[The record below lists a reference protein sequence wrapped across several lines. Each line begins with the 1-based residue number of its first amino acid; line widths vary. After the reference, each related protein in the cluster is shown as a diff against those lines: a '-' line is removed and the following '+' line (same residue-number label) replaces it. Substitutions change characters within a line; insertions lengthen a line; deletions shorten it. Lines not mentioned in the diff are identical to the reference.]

1 MYVLSWSGHLDG
13 DGSDDSMSDGGGVSD
28 RLTGW
33 QYTWVSLSPVTVSN
47 LLVKSFWSFSA
58 VVHLALTS
66 CKVEPTTGRG
76 GGGKKI
82 VVDGGQ
88 KVKVVTQRGW
98 VGGFVL
104 PKCSSTKW
112 GGKVITC
119 TVSLNRKAHT
129 HSVR

>member
-76 GGGKKI
+76 GGGEENS
-82 VVDGGQ
+82 GGWGSEG
-88 KVKVVTQRGW
+88 KGCDSEGL
-98 VGGFVL
+98 GG
-104 PKCSSTKW
+104 
-112 GGKVITC
+112 G
-119 TVSLNRKAHT
+119 
-129 HSVR
+129 VRAS